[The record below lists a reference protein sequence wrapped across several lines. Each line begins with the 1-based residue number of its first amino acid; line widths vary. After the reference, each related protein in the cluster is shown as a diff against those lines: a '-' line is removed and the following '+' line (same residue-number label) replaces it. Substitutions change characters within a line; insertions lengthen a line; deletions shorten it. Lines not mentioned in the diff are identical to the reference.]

1 MSRWLFVGVI
11 VAALSIPLPAR
22 ADYSGRYQGHQSTGH
37 LVWLARCAFD
47 SSVTVQDAR
56 VRVGSGVEASLK
68 ATFGPQAFAAACDR
82 EPPAKPGAKPA
93 RTGSPVAAAERSQK
107 AHCYQLVSASLVG
120 DRIQLWLIDRDAP
133 GYQAEFNGRLDG
145 VQVLGA
151 FRFIGSG
158 SVRDAPT
165 YGVEVPQRLDQFLDY
180 YQPEP
185 QCGSTVSLSH

>member
-1 MSRWLFVGVI
+1 
-11 VAALSIPLPAR
+11 
-22 ADYSGRYQGHQSTGH
+22 
-37 LVWLARCAFD
+37 
-47 SSVTVQDAR
+47 
-56 VRVGSGVEASLK
+56 
-68 ATFGPQAFAAACDR
+68 
-82 EPPAKPGAKPA
+82 
-93 RTGSPVAAAERSQK
+93 
-107 AHCYQLVSASLVG
+107 VSASLVG